1 MKYTLISKLRNV
13 SHYEFTHENHSCDSI
28 TRYDFIQILCI
39 KWIIELMYEV
49 ELLTAKKVK
58 NR

>member
-13 SHYEFTHENHSCDSI
+13 SYYEFTHENDYSI